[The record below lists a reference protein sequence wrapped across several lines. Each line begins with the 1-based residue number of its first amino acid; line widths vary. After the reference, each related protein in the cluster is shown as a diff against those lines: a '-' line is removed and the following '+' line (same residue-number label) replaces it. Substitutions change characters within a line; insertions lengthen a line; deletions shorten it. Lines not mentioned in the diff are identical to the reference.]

1 MKYPFRAGLAAGL
14 AATAA
19 LGRFERLER
28 AFLGREP
35 AYAPARVASRLFGS
49 RRLGPL
55 LRWTYGPSLGVLYA
69 ALRARFGP
77 SAIAFGAA
85 VALGEL
91 LLMPRVF
98 ALPRLGGRE
107 RVALFA
113 HAIAFSLAAC
123 SADRVV
129 KYAGTSAVGY
139 SGPPSNAR
147 LSTTQLTVARTPQL
161 LQIKLVYRP

>member
-77 SAIAFGAA
+77 AAISFGAA

-113 HAIAFSLAAC
+113 HAIAFSLAAEVALC
-123 SADRVV
+123 QARSASPR
-129 KYAGTSAVGY
+129 AI
-139 SGPPSNAR
+139 
-147 LSTTQLTVARTPQL
+147 TV
-161 LQIKLVYRP
+161 